1 MKVVVVGCTHA
12 GTAAVVNIKENYPDS
27 EVVIYEKNNNVSF
40 LSCGIALNVGKVID
54 TTEKL
59 FYSSPEALNSLG
71 AQTKMQHEV
80 LDIDFKNKKLSVK
93 NLLTNEVF
101 EDNYDK
107 LVLTLGSWP
116 IVPKFEGGTLDNI
129 VLCKN
134 YNHALNIIEK
144 SKDAKNVVVIGAGY
158 IGVELAEAFEMQGK
172 NTTLIDAENRIMAKY
187 LDKEFTDIAETEFKN
202 KGVNIVLG
210 QKVQKFEGTDT
221 VKKVITDKG
230 EYNADLV
237 VLCIGFAPNTKLVQ
251 GKLETLPNG
260 AIIGTS
266 SIRRAAQIKSIRNDL
281 NIVPIRGNVGTRL
294 EKMKNEGMDG
304 IILAAAGLKRL
315 GMEDIITEY
324 LNPEIFVPAVSQGAL
339 GIECLKNGEYNKY
352 FRELDNKD
360 VRVTVE
366 AERSFMREL
375 NGGCHSLIGA
385 YATLDGNDIYIIGT
399 YEVNGTIVKKDI
411 LGKKED
417 NIELGRKL
425 AQKILKA

>member
-1 MKVVVVGCTHA
+1 MELILATRKSALAQTQTETVMKLLKDKENIDSKKLLVVTEGDKRLDVSLNKIGGKGLFTKDIEIALLEKRAH
-12 GTAAVVNIKENYPDS
+12 AAVHSMKDVP
-27 EVVIYEKNNNVSF
+27 YEMGEDF
-40 LSCGIALNVGKVID
+40 ELIAMPEREDVRDVLVCSSGL
-54 TTEKL
+54 KL
-59 FYSSPEALNSLG
+59 D
-71 AQTKMQHEV
+71 Q
-80 LDIDFKNKKLSVK
+80 
-93 NLLTNEVF
+93 
-101 EDNYDK
+101 
-107 LVLTLGSWP
+107 
-116 IVPKFEGGTLDNI
+116 
-129 VLCKN
+129 
-134 YNHALNIIEK
+134 
-144 SKDAKNVVVIGAGY
+144 
-158 IGVELAEAFEMQGK
+158 
-172 NTTLIDAENRIMAKY
+172 
-187 LDKEFTDIAETEFKN
+187 
-202 KGVNIVLG
+202 
-210 QKVQKFEGTDT
+210 
-221 VKKVITDKG
+221 
-230 EYNADLV
+230 
-237 VLCIGFAPNTKLVQ
+237 
-251 GKLETLPNG
+251 LPNR

-324 LNPEIFVPAVSQGAL
+324 LNPEIFVPAFSQGAL

>member
-1 MKVVVVGCTHA
+1 
-12 GTAAVVNIKENYPDS
+12 
-27 EVVIYEKNNNVSF
+27 
-40 LSCGIALNVGKVID
+40 
-54 TTEKL
+54 
-59 FYSSPEALNSLG
+59 
-71 AQTKMQHEV
+71 
-80 LDIDFKNKKLSVK
+80 
-93 NLLTNEVF
+93 
-101 EDNYDK
+101 
-107 LVLTLGSWP
+107 
-116 IVPKFEGGTLDNI
+116 
-129 VLCKN
+129 
-134 YNHALNIIEK
+134 
-144 SKDAKNVVVIGAGY
+144 
-158 IGVELAEAFEMQGK
+158 
-172 NTTLIDAENRIMAKY
+172 
-187 LDKEFTDIAETEFKN
+187 
-202 KGVNIVLG
+202 
-210 QKVQKFEGTDT
+210 
-221 VKKVITDKG
+221 
-230 EYNADLV
+230 
-237 VLCIGFAPNTKLVQ
+237 
-251 GKLETLPNG
+251 
-260 AIIGTS
+260 
-266 SIRRAAQIKSIRNDL
+266 
-281 NIVPIRGNVGTRL
+281 
-294 EKMKNEGMDG
+294 MDG